1 MICHNE
7 LTVMAFLATSNLTRP
22 EGTFDIKK
30 ISNNS
35 VYRKHVRNVNFK
47 HCYNRD
53 YDKEE
58 QLPQVIYNSDIFMS
72 LF

>member
-1 MICHNE
+1 
-7 LTVMAFLATSNLTRP
+7 MAFLATSNLTRP

-35 VYRKHVRNVNFK
+35 VYRKHIRNLNFK
-47 HCYNRD
+47 QCSNRD

-58 QLPQVIYNSDIFMS
+58 QLSQEIYNSGDKA
-72 LF
+72 LKRKLL